1 MPTDN
6 PGPLTGY
13 AKILRLSQQAT
24 EEYGEI
30 ADRATDIFDS
40 KVKRDQINVFHFFQE
55 RVVSICKEEI
65 RRAQEEPMAETTARR
80 VPVTSPD
87 GEIKGYKTVPIPM
100 DESMARIA
108 NEFHELNGTLK
119 EIRDIYAF
127 GFLPL
132 AKPEPG
138 AEGEKS

>member
-24 EEYGEI
+24 DEYWEI
-30 ADRATDIFDS
+30 ADHATEIS

-55 RVVSICKEEI
+55 RVVSICNEEI
-65 RRAQEEPMAETTARR
+65 RRAQEEPMAETTTRR

-108 NEFHELNGTLK
+108 NELHELNGTIK